1 MMYTKIFVAAVALF
15 QLSASLPLDQD
26 TGGLLERHNEP
37 CNQIR
42 EDVAKWMSDNNIGMY
57 QSSRDLS

>member
-1 MMYTKIFVAAVALF
+1 MMYTKIFVVAVALF

-26 TGGLLERHNEP
+26 TGLLERHNEP

-42 EDVAKWMSDNNIGMY
+42 ERVAKWMSDNNIGMY